1 MNVLENQNKYL
12 NMCMLLGAVN
22 RLRSSDISDEV
33 QSVDSIAI
41 FPNQSDLGNI
51 FKKIALIRKGAISVP
66 FSSRDVFNTNI

>member
-33 QSVDSIAI
+33 QSVASIAI
-41 FPNQSDLGNI
+41 FPNQSDLGN
-51 FKKIALIRKGAISVP
+51 FFQKIALIRKGA
-66 FSSRDVFNTNI
+66 SSMDVFNTNI